1 MKTAVLLFGSF
12 DPLHGG
18 HIWLFE
24 QAKKKGNHLT
34 VVVARDNT
42 IRSSKGRDPYQ
53 PEQGRLRAVNNMPMV
68 DETLLG
74 DEDPTAY
81 VLLKERDFD
90 VLVLGYDQK
99 PSNQEIRVMLDTF
112 GKHHV
117 QIVRLPALKPAQYKS
132 SLLRKGSQ

>member
-1 MKTAVLLFGSF
+1 MTAVLLFGSF
-12 DPLHGG
+12 DPLHKG
-18 HIWLFE
+18 HTWLFE

-34 VVVARDNT
+34 VIVARDHV

-53 PEQGRLRAVNNMPMV
+53 SEQTRLRAVNNVPMV

-81 VLLKERDFD
+81 ALLKERGFD

-99 PSNQEIRVMLDTF
+99 PSDQEIKAILDSF
-112 GKHHV
+112 GKHQV
-117 QIVRLPALKPAQYKS
+117 QIVRLPAFKPSQYKS
-132 SLLRKGSQ
+132 SLLRGKE